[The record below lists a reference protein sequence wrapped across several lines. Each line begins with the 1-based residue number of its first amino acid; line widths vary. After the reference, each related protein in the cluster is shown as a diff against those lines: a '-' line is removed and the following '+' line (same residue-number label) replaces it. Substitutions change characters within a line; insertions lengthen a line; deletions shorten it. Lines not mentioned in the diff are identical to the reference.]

1 MGQASGPHT
10 CLGTLLQSVDLES
23 LEFAWVDIQH
33 VREIDFKV
41 FFLDMCTKLLNLPVR
56 GNSQHER
63 DSITPGRKAAM

>member
-33 VREIDFKV
+33 GREIDFQVHV
-41 FFLDMCTKLLNLPVR
+41 FLLNICKKLL
-56 GNSQHER
+56 
-63 DSITPGRKAAM
+63 K